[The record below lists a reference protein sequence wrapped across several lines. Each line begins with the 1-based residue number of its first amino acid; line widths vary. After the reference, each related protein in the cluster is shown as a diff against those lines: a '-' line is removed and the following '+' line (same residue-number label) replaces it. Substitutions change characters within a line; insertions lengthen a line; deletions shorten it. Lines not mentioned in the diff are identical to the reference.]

1 MNQVKVTRGFQVTL
15 PKEVCEA
22 LSIQIGDYLSVYV
35 EGSRIIMEKVI
46 KRRKT
51 LKSGRMLS
59 PDEIDALIER
69 GLREALVGGRD

>member
-15 PKEVCEA
+15 PKEVREA